1 MHQHEEELSAAWAE
15 LAHLRTTASA
25 SAEAAWAHRFRAF
38 AQHFSSL
45 FHVFSSFS
53 WFFRGLR
60 LIFVLLQGLSQL
72 RRSSAEREQANA
84 LVAARLEQAYASH
97 GQLESEFLALSR
109 RQECSQEDL
118 RKADSTAEALRSRCA
133 GAQS

>member
-1 MHQHEEELSAAWAE
+1 MG
-15 LAHLRTTASA
+15 
-25 SAEAAWAHRFRAF
+25 RAGALEDDGF
-38 AQHFSSL
+38 GQCGGCLGSRISGLCIAFFIAFSL
-45 FHVFSSFS
+45 FFSRFS
-53 WFFRGLR
+53 WLFRGVR